1 MAPNADVA
9 VPPQNFP
16 CLTPTTKGLA
26 MTSTIATPV
35 DTPIATATAMPL
47 DLRAIAPRAR
57 HAHVFSRFDALLPGQ
72 VLQLLNDH
80 DPQPLRTEFAR
91 RCSGQFEW
99 AVLQS
104 GPALWRVQ
112 LTRTGAKPAPSAS
125 SSCCSGGACC
135 G

>member
-1 MAPNADVA
+1 
-9 VPPQNFP
+9 
-16 CLTPTTKGLA
+16 
-26 MTSTIATPV
+26 MTSTIANPV
-35 DTPIATATAMPL
+35 ANPVATAAAMPL
-47 DLRAIAPRAR
+47 DLREITLRAR

-80 DPQPLRTEFAR
+80 DPQPLRTAFDD
-91 RCSGQFEW
+91 RCPGQFEW